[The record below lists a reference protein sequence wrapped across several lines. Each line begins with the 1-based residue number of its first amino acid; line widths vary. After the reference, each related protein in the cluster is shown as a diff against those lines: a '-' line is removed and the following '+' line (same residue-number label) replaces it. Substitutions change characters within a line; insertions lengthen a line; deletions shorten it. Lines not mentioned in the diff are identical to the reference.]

1 MALSRRSSNRF
12 QNAIWPGFVDAMTGI
27 LLVLMFVLSI
37 FMVIQFA
44 LRDTILGQ
52 ESELDTLSSEMAAL
66 AATLGLAEDRTA
78 ALIAERDAQD
88 QALAEA
94 QDEITGFE
102 AQVAGLLADQRAAQQ
117 TIAGLEDRQER
128 LISQQEALNL
138 ALAQARDE
146 IDESAEAARLA
157 AARREALE
165 AMIADLETERDE
177 SAAQISDLEAAR
189 LTDAAAA
196 AALRERLENADA
208 ELTAMTLNLER
219 QRREAEEALTLLAA
233 ARATQDELDAERAE
247 AMTEA
252 ERQAGLLAIA
262 NATLAEQEEI
272 SAEAQR
278 QTAVLNEQILALRNQ
293 VGTLQTLLD
302 LAEDIDRDA
311 QVQIETLGA
320 QLNTALARVASEERQ
335 RRALEEAERIRLEAE
350 AARLQAEAEDLV
362 RFRSDFF
369 GQLRQVLE
377 GQDRIR
383 IEGDRFVFSSE
394 VLFQVGQADLSPQ
407 GRAEI
412 ANIAGILR
420 DIADDIPPGIDWI
433 IRVDGHTDDI
443 PVSPGGRFSNN
454 WELSQ
459 ARALSVVRFMAED
472 LGIPPTRL
480 AANGFGEYQPL
491 NPANTAEARAQNRRI
506 ELKLTER

>member
-44 LRDTILGQ
+44 LRETITGQ
-52 ESELDTLSSEMAAL
+52 ESELDSLSNEMAAL
-66 AATLGLAEDRTA
+66 AATLGLERDRTA
-78 ALIAERDAQD
+78 ALIAERAAQD
-88 QALAEA
+88 LALDEA
-94 QDEITGFE
+94 QSQISGFE

-117 TIAGLEDRQER
+117 TIAGLQDAQDQ
-128 LISQQEALNL
+128 LISQQDALNL

-146 IDESAEAARLA
+146 IDAGAEAARLA

-165 AMIADLETERDE
+165 ALVADLETARDE
-177 SAAQISDLEAAR
+177 DAAQISALEAER

-219 QRREAEEALTLLAA
+219 QRREAEETLTMLAA
-233 ARATQDELDAERAE
+233 ARAAQDALDTERAE

-252 ERQAGLLAIA
+252 ERQANLLAIA
-262 NATLAEQEEI
+262 NATLSEQEAL
-272 SAEAQR
+272 SAESQR
-278 QTAVLNEQILALRNQ
+278 QVAVLNEQILALRNQ
-293 VGTLQTLLD
+293 VGTLQTLLNI
-302 LAEDIDRDA
+302 AEDADREA

-335 RRALEEAERIRLEAE
+335 RRVLEEAERIRLEAE
-350 AARLQAEAEDLV
+350 TLRLQEETENLA

-394 VLFQVGQADLSPQ
+394 VLFDVGQADLSPL

-420 DIADDIPPGIDWI
+420 GIADDIPAGIDWI

-443 PVSPGGRFSNN
+443 PVSPGGRFSTN

-459 ARALSVVRFMAED
+459 ARALSVVLFMAQD
-472 LGIPPTRL
+472 LGIDPRRL

-491 NPANTAEARAQNRRI
+491 NPDNTPEARAQNRRI